1 MDSAELSG
9 EQRIGK
15 AGAGK
20 CLQMVKRALFLEG
33 IRQQSRTAGLGP
45 STRKSSQG
53 GGNKAAGEK
62 QRADICARV
71 HRVFHESF

>member
-1 MDSAELSG
+1 MDSAELRG
-9 EQRIGK
+9 EQRTGK

-33 IRQQSRTAGLGP
+33 ICQQSRTVGLGP
-45 STRKSSQG
+45 STKKNSQG

-62 QRADICARV
+62 QRTDIRARV